1 MSLFSVMKL
10 FGIRREGFGVLD
22 GPPHLVKASPLPL
35 RIILP
40 SCLSHREISEI
51 QTCEAIYKL
60 QDTFCLFVANF
71 RGLVNVKMQSPVGVE
86 GAWKTESWQSVLE
99 RPD

>member
-22 GPPHLVKASPLPL
+22 GVPHLFKASPLPP

-40 SCLSHREISEI
+40 PCLSHREISEI
-51 QTCEAIYKL
+51 RTCEAIYQL
-60 QDTFCLFVANF
+60 
-71 RGLVNVKMQSPVGVE
+71 
-86 GAWKTESWQSVLE
+86 
-99 RPD
+99 